1 MPCSSI
7 RGSRLP
13 SYGSPY
19 FDSGASDGRGKAF
32 YRQRGEA
39 GRDQCQ
45 DDSVLRSNRSPDQA
59 PTRREPIPSL
69 PERGGRATSLYQEGA
84 RVRASAIRDQ
94 GNRRYSIEGSRALCS
109 RPAPPGEE
117 DCRSRSEAQRP
128 TYTEEEAE
136 TAVGRLGNARETGEE
151 QDDGLPPYRGHSHG
165 AESTAPPDARQ
176 SSFVIS
182 LNLKVPVEKWFCLT
196 GQLASHILSPPC

>member
-13 SYGSPY
+13 RYGSPY
-19 FDSGASDGRGKAF
+19 FDSGAYDGRGKAF
-32 YRQRGEA
+32 HRQGGEA
-39 GRDQCQ
+39 GWDQCQ
-45 DDSVLRSNRSPDQA
+45 DNSVLRSDRSLDQA
-59 PTRREPIPSL
+59 PTRLEPIPALS
-69 PERGGRATSLYQEGA
+69 ERGGRATSLYQEGA
-84 RVRASAIRDQ
+84 GIGASAIRDQ
-94 GNRRYSIEGSRALCS
+94 GNCRFSLEGSRALYP
-109 RPAPPGEE
+109 RAAPPGEE

-128 TYTEEEAE
+128 AYTEEEAE

-176 SSFVIS
+176 SSFVVS
-182 LNLKVPVEKWFCLT
+182 LN
-196 GQLASHILSPPC
+196 